1 MLTPASAGLASG
13 EERPHLALGA
23 SCRAE
28 ANLRAFWLGTAR
40 APPQLLQPPA
50 RGSSALKGTG
60 WCRALLPAS
69 RPAAGRGGA
78 SGGPALSAP
87 RSRLHPALLRAPAQP
102 VAAAAGGRPEG
113 TGGGGGGGA
122 WEAAPCGQRQGS
134 VWRRL
139 RWAPRWGT
147 GPRCSRPGAVFELRG
162 RYCLRDGEGSGL
174 SERKALVLRETLPAG
189 QMSSCRC
196 PGDRGRV
203 GVSLPLSA
211 PS

>member
-1 MLTPASAGLASG
+1 MLKRTCVLFGWGQPAPRLSYSSHPPGAPRPLKVRAGAGPS
-13 EERPHLALGA
+13 
-23 SCRAE
+23 SQ
-28 ANLRAFWLGTAR
+28 LRAPR
-40 APPQLLQPPA
+40 
-50 RGSSALKGTG
+50 
-60 WCRALLPAS
+60 
-69 RPAAGRGGA
+69 RGGA